1 MNQLFETIASSPLV
15 PIYYNDDLANCIEKI
30 DSCYRG
36 GVRVFE
42 FVNRGPLALA
52 NFKELQ
58 AYRDA
63 NWPDLKLGIGT
74 IKTKEQALNFAA
86 LTPDFIVSPIVDK
99 KVAKVARKNNI
110 PWIPGAMTP
119 TEVAFAGSL
128 GAELVK
134 LFPGDTL
141 GPDFVKAIKPVFPE
155 LKFMVTGGVVPEGEN
170 IKSWFNAGATAV
182 GLGSKL
188 FQDADAAEI
197 KSRISKVFNWLR
209 I

>member
-1 MNQLFETIASSPLV
+1 MNPLFDTIAAYPLV
-15 PIYYNDDLANCIEKI
+15 PIYYNDNIADCIDKI
-30 DSCYRG
+30 DSCYKG

-52 NFKELQ
+52 NFEALQ
-58 AYRDA
+58 VYRDA
-63 NWPDLKLGIGT
+63 NWPELKFGIGT
-74 IKTKEQALNFAA
+74 IKTKEHAQDFAA
-86 LTPDFIVSPIVDK
+86 LKPDFMVSPVVDK

-119 TEVAFAGSL
+119 TEVAWASSL

-141 GPDFVKAIKPVFPE
+141 SPDFVKAIKPVFPE
-155 LKFMVTGGVVPEGEN
+155 VRFMVTGGVIPEEKN
-170 IKSWFNAGATAV
+170 IKTWFAAGVTAV

-188 FQDADAAEI
+188 FQDADADEI
-197 KSRISKVFNWLR
+197 QTRICNTFKWLSL
-209 I
+209 

>member
-1 MNQLFETIASSPLV
+1 MNPLLETILLHPLV
-15 PIYYNDDLANCIEKI
+15 PIYYNDNLTDCIDKI
-30 DSCYRG
+30 DSCYKG

-42 FVNRGPLALA
+42 FVNRGPQALA

-63 NWPDLKLGIGT
+63 HWPDLKFGIGT
-74 IKTKEQALNFAA
+74 IKTKQQAQDFA
-86 LTPDFIVSPIVDK
+86 LLKPDFIVCPIVDK

-110 PWIPGAMTP
+110 LWIPGAMTP
-119 TEVAFAGSL
+119 TEVALAGSL
-128 GAELVK
+128 RAELIK

-155 LKFMVTGGVVPEGEN
+155 LKFMVTGGVVPEENN
-170 IKSWFNAGATAV
+170 IKTWFAAGASAV

-188 FQDADAAEI
+188 FQGADAGEI
-197 KSRISKVFNWLR
+197 QVRISNVFKWLSL
-209 I
+209 